1 MLEFLKKLSASRIV
15 VSTIFIIIGLLCVII
30 PLTIISVVSLVFGIF
45 LFLYAVFQ
53 LANILNIANPKVVG
67 VSIVSCTI
75 CFILGLVLILNND
88 AGTIAVGLAIGI
100 GSLILGLVH
109 LSQSKMLKSLRLGY
123 LDKLV
128 VGILEILIAILMFC
142 HLKEMVAIQI
152 IILGVLLI
160 LYGIY
165 TLSMFIFLYKRG
177 KQLEESRQNEI
188 ANSNT
193 DATEIII
200 EDDENKN

>member
-75 CFILGLVLILNND
+75 CFILGLVLILSND

-109 LSQSKMLKSLRLGY
+109 LSQSIMLKSLRFGY